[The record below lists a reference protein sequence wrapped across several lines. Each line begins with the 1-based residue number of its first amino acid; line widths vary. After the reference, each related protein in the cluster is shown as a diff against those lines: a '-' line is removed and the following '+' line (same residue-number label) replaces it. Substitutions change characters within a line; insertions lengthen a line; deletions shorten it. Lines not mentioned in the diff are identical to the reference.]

1 MKKQKFSIGIIG
13 GTGGIGKWFARFFE
27 GEGYA
32 VHVSGRRS
40 GLSLQE
46 MADACAV
53 VIVAVP
59 IRDTVSMIEKVGP
72 LIKKE
77 NLLMDFTSLKAAPVE
92 AMLRAS
98 GSEVIG
104 THPLFGPDAP
114 SLAGQNVILCPAR
127 GGRWLDWLTGILRKH
142 DAAVT
147 IADPQKHDEMVSLVQ
162 ALNHLN
168 TMTFGLALRESG
180 INPQELENYSTP
192 IFRTKKAVIDR
203 ICSNDP
209 RLYAEIIA
217 FNPYKNRIL
226 ELYSRSL
233 SDLKG
238 LIDRNDTE
246 GLAKLLLNET

>member
-1 MKKQKFSIGIIG
+1 MKEQKFSIGIIG

-27 GEGYA
+27 EEGHT
-32 VHVSGRRS
+32 VHVSGRRT
-40 GLSLQE
+40 GLSPRE

-59 IRDTVSMIEKVGP
+59 IGDTVSMIERVGP
-72 LIKKE
+72 LIRKE
-77 NLLMDFTSLKAAPVE
+77 NLLMDFTSLKAAQVE

-104 THPLFGPDAP
+104 MHPLFGPDVP

-127 GGRWLDWLTGILRKH
+127 GEKWLDWLTGILRKH
-142 DAAVT
+142 DAAITVS
-147 IADPQKHDEMVSLVQ
+147 DPRRHDELVSLVQ
-162 ALNHLN
+162 AMNHLN
-168 TMTFGLALRESG
+168 TMTFALALRDSG
-180 INPQELENYSTP
+180 IDPKELESYSTP
-192 IFRTKKAVIDR
+192 IFRIKQGIINR
-203 ICSNDP
+203 ICSNNP

-217 FNPYKNRIL
+217 FNPCKDRIL

-233 SDLKG
+233 SDLKT

-246 GLAKLLLNET
+246 GLAKLLSK